1 MDSFHFF
8 YFRYFFYF
16 PNIIDHIIMNV
27 LIMKTMYWKDNKL
40 FLIDQTRLPDE
51 VIYYE
56 CKTYKDVIDAIKT
69 MKVRG
74 APAIGVAAAFAMA
87 LAEIAGENMEKSAN
101 EIKNAR
107 PTAVNL
113 SWAVER
119 VLNSKSPIEEALRMY
134 DEDVHTNMA
143 IGKNGAAIIDDGD
156 TVLTHCNAGALACVD
171 YGTALGVLRAAH
183 DEGKNIKV
191 ICDETRPLCQ
201 GARLSVFE
209 MQEEKIPVKLAVD
222 SAAGHL
228 MQKGMVNKVVV
239 GADRVAKGGVA
250 NKIGSLMVAL
260 AAKRFN
266 VPFYVAA
273 PESTFDIEN
282 SIYDVEIEERDADE
296 VIYFG
301 NTRVA
306 PEGTEVENPA
316 FDIIPS
322 DLITG
327 IITEKGIIKP
337 F

>member
-1 MDSFHFF
+1 
-8 YFRYFFYF
+8 
-16 PNIIDHIIMNV
+16 
-27 LIMKTMYWKDNKL
+27 MKTMYWKDNKL
-40 FLIDQTRLPDE
+40 FLIDQTLLPDE
-51 VIYYE
+51 IIYHE
-56 CKTYKDVIDAIKT
+56 CKTYKDVINAIKT

-74 APAIGVAAAFAMA
+74 APAIGVAAAFGVVLADLSGEDILNA
-87 LAEIAGENMEKSAN
+87 GAEIKD
-101 EIKNAR
+101 AR

-113 SWAVER
+113 AWAVDR
-119 VLNSKSPIEEALRMY
+119 VLNSKSPLDEALKMY
-134 DEDVHTNMA
+134 DEDVKTNMA
-143 IGKNGAAIIDDGD
+143 IGRNGSKIIDDGD
-156 TVLTHCNAGALACVD
+156 TILTHCNAGALACVD

-209 MQEEKIPVKLAVD
+209 MQQESIPVKLAVD

-266 VPFYVAA
+266 IPFYVAA
-273 PESTFDIEN
+273 PKSTFDSDN
-282 SIYDVEIEERDADE
+282 SIYDVKIEERDADE

-301 NTRVA
+301 SSRVA

-316 FDIIPS
+316 FDIVPS

-327 IITEKGIIKP
+327 IITEEGIIKP

>member
-1 MDSFHFF
+1 
-8 YFRYFFYF
+8 
-16 PNIIDHIIMNV
+16 
-27 LIMKTMYWKDNKL
+27 MKTMYWKDNKL

-51 VIYYE
+51 VIYLE
-56 CKTYKDVIDAIKT
+56 CKTYKDVINAIKT

-74 APAIGVAAAFAMA
+74 APAIGIAAAFAMA
-87 LAEIAGENMEKSAN
+87 LAEMSGEDLEKSAN

-119 VLNSKSPIEEALRMY
+119 ILNSKSAIVEALRMY
-134 DEDVHTNMA
+134 DEDIQTNIA
-143 IGKNGAAIIDDGD
+143 IGKNGATLIDDGD

-171 YGTALGVLRAAH
+171 YGTALGVIRAAH

-209 MQEEKIPVKLAVD
+209 MQNEKIPVKLAVD

-273 PESTFDIEN
+273 PESTFDSEN
-282 SIYDVEIEERDADE
+282 SIYDVEIEERNADE

-327 IITEKGIIKP
+327 IITEKGIVKP

>member
-1 MDSFHFF
+1 
-8 YFRYFFYF
+8 
-16 PNIIDHIIMNV
+16 
-27 LIMKTMYWKDNKL
+27 MKTMYWKDNKL
-40 FLIDQTRLPDE
+40 FLIDQTLLPDE
-51 VIYYE
+51 IIYHE
-56 CKTYKDVIDAIKT
+56 CKTYKDVISAIKT

-74 APAIGVAAAFAMA
+74 APAIGVAAAFGVVLADISGEDILKA
-87 LAEIAGENMEKSAN
+87 GAEIKD
-101 EIKNAR
+101 AR

-113 SWAVER
+113 AWAVDR
-119 VLNSKSPIEEALRMY
+119 VLNSKSPLDEALKMY
-134 DEDVHTNMA
+134 DEDVKTNMA
-143 IGKNGAAIIDDGD
+143 IGRNGSEIIEDGD
-156 TVLTHCNAGALACVD
+156 TILTHCNAGALACVD

-183 DEGKNIKV
+183 DDGKNIKV

-209 MQEEKIPVKLAVD
+209 MQQENIPVKLAVD

-266 VPFYVAA
+266 IPFYVAA
-273 PESTFDIEN
+273 PKSTFDSEN

-301 NTRVA
+301 NSRVA

-327 IITEKGIIKP
+327 IITEEGIIKP
-337 F
+337 FQ

>member
-1 MDSFHFF
+1 
-8 YFRYFFYF
+8 
-16 PNIIDHIIMNV
+16 
-27 LIMKTMYWKDNKL
+27 MKTMYWKDNKL

>member
-1 MDSFHFF
+1 
-8 YFRYFFYF
+8 
-16 PNIIDHIIMNV
+16 
-27 LIMKTMYWKDNKL
+27 MKTMYWEDNKL
-40 FLIDQTRLPDE
+40 FLIDQTLLPDKI
-51 VIYYE
+51 VYNE
-56 CKTYKDVIDAIKT
+56 CSNYKDVIDAIKT

-87 LAEIAGENMEKSAN
+87 LAEQAGENMEMAAI

-113 SWAVER
+113 FWAVDR
-119 VLNSKSPIEEALRMY
+119 VLKAESAIGEAKLMY
-134 DEDVHTNMA
+134 DEDVETNQK
-143 IGKNGAAIIDDGD
+143 IGKYGASVIDDGD
-156 TVLTHCNAGALACVD
+156 TILTHCNAGALACVD
-171 YGTALGVLRAAH
+171 YGTALGVIRAAN
-183 DEGKNIKV
+183 DQGKKIKV

-209 MQEEKIPVKLAVD
+209 MQQEKIPVKLAVD

-228 MQKGMVNKVVV
+228 MQKGMVNKVII

-266 VPFYVAA
+266 IPFYVAA
-273 PESTFDIEN
+273 PISTFDIEN

-316 FDIIPS
+316 FDIVPS
-322 DLITG
+322 DLVTG
-327 IITEKGIIKP
+327 IITEDGIVNP